1 MIQKK
6 DIIEGLEEVW
16 AAWENFGSELSEEEW
31 LTSSRCPGWT
41 VKDNLSHIAGTENM
55 LAGNPTGCSVLHKSY
70 IIYIRNLRTA
80 NTLINPS
87 NNIAQNTLSIIF

>member
-55 LAGNPTGCSVLHKSY
+55 LAGNPAPEILFPNSK
-70 IIYIRNLRTA
+70 
-80 NTLINPS
+80 
-87 NNIAQNTLSIIF
+87 SIISYFFPSSQWGR

>member
-31 LTSSRCPGWT
+31 LT
-41 VKDNLSHIAGTENM
+41 
-55 LAGNPTGCSVLHKSY
+55 
-70 IIYIRNLRTA
+70 
-80 NTLINPS
+80 
-87 NNIAQNTLSIIF
+87 